1 MADVTGATLR
11 EMKMRRVENF
21 LKEKLGVDFL
31 PAKEGEEKP
40 QTGKIVIENN
50 SGKEDGISKLNEEYP
65 KDSDRKKIS
74 SIEEMNNSSQFK
86 DGNCSDAVAA
96 GNKFEHL
103 PASKDVGEDSTDEND
118 RKTKLLKQEA
128 VRLKIVNEGLIFP
141 EHDKVQGFIVGGS
154 DEMVTTDHVP
164 HDAIETRVDFADDAG
179 TTSIASFDAEKID
192 GAQPAPVPIDV
203 IGIPKPVPCVK
214 YLEEVPQLTPD
225 LIGLYTLTLPV
236 AHSTELTLFS
246 SLKED
251 IAWFDT
257 PVSLFCMEDT
267 NGVNGGGFAMLE
279 VKLRDMDMAVA
290 VLNGLKHK
298 YPGLEGDMTGV
309 HSDILPD
316 KETGLFTLC
325 FADIK
330 RKRYKATME
339 KFKLYSK
346 QLPLISRGLG
356 ADQVLVAFH
365 VKEEAVMALRDN
377 LENEEFPEL
386 HVASVSRS

>member
-31 PAKEGEEKP
+31 PAKEGKEKP

-164 HDAIETRVDFADDAG
+164 HDAIETRVDFASDDE
-179 TTSIASFDAEKID
+179 TTDIFSFDAEKMD
-192 GAQPAPVPIDV
+192 VTQPAPDPIDV
-203 IGIPKPVPCVK
+203 IGIPKPIPYVNYPD
-214 YLEEVPQLTPD
+214 EVPQLTPD

-236 AHSTELTLFS
+236 SQSLDLTLFS
-246 SLKED
+246 SLQED
-251 IAWFDT
+251 ITWFDN
-257 PVSLFCMEDT
+257 PVSLLCIGDT
-267 NGVNGGGFAMLE
+267 TGVSGDALLE
-279 VKLRDMDMAVA
+279 VKLRDKDMAMA

-298 YPGLEGDMTGV
+298 YPGLEGDKTGI

-316 KETGLFTLC
+316 KKTGLFTLC
-325 FADIK
+325 FTDLK
-330 RKRYKATME
+330 RKRYRATIE
-339 KFKLYSK
+339 NFKIYSK
-346 QLPLISRGLG
+346 HLPLISRGLG

-365 VKEEAVMALRDN
+365 AKEEAVTALRAD

-386 HVASVSRS
+386 HVAPVSRS